1 MSQERVFETIN
12 GKEIDVTT
20 VMDKT
25 VEYIPTAEEVEKVKA
40 GVKAHLDEFFPGLL
54 DEETGL
60 DVMFNRENGVF
71 WKEKGWLIAAMK
83 RHPGYN
89 GNLQIILKKDVLHR
103 AVDSKEVFKF
113 FEWAATKL
121 VQEKVYLFN
130 GKEVSHEEY
139 CRRQRDNF
147 IKRERLLEIKRNTYS
162 NQVFGKADDLFI
174 LLCKKYKEFTTALK
188 YQKEY
193 AALDAVRDWFQQ
205 TGEAIVDQE
214 LSDKVNDVFSDT
226 RFACP
231 GQKISRLVG
240 KIAKRTPLTKI
251 VDIQD
256 VLFFDQNGEPHHKTK
271 DFGWNYKFAG
281 LGDAINPLEIP
292 ATTVISVNP
301 VDFLRMSFGHKW
313 ASCMTTDKR
322 NRRGADNNYHG
333 MYCGGTES
341 YMLDESTFLMY
352 TLPADFEGDEPEWE
366 DKLKRCNFHIGED
379 KIIQGRVYPDG
390 RDDGDVS
397 ISGDMRRIAQRVI
410 SELFDAPNYWEL
422 KKGTREC
429 STYTLSKGAHYRDYL
444 SYDDCTVS
452 LWKRIDGFRNGK
464 YIKIGHNAICPE
476 CGREHDIED
485 NVFCEDCQDPGYT
498 CEECGC
504 HVHRD
509 DVVWVNGDPYCSD
522 CVYRCER
529 CGEYHLADE
538 ITWIPSE
545 EGYVCD
551 DCRDRLYVYSE
562 ERDEY
567 LRERDAVETEE
578 GNYYRPDS
586 DGYGTCYEC
595 GEYHDTDHLIY
606 DDETE
611 EYYCEDCY
619 AELIRQREAAKE
631 QTA

>member
-1 MSQERVFETIN
+1 MSQERIFETIN
-12 GKEIDVTT
+12 GTEIDVTT

-60 DVMFNRENGVF
+60 DVMFRENGVF

-83 RHPGYN
+83 SHPGYN
-89 GNLQIILKKDVLHR
+89 GNLQIVLKKDVLHR
-103 AVDSKEVFKF
+103 AVNSKEVFEF
-113 FEWAATKL
+113 FGWAADKL
-121 VQEKVYLFN
+121 VEEKTYLFR
-130 GKEVSHEEY
+130 GKEVSYEEY
-139 CRRQRDNF
+139 YRRQRDILN
-147 IKRERLLEIKRNTYS
+147 KKERLLEIRRNTYS
-162 NQVFGKADDLFI
+162 EQVFIKTGDLFD
-174 LLCKKYKEFTTALK
+174 LLHKKFKAFTTDLKYK
-188 YQKEY
+188 KEY
-193 AALDAVRDWFQQ
+193 VALDVVRDWFCQ

-214 LSDKVNDVFSDT
+214 LADKVNDVFSDT
-226 RFACP
+226 RFTCP

-256 VLFFDQNGEPHHKTK
+256 VSFLDQNGERHYKTK
-271 DFGWNYKFAG
+271 DFGWNYRFAG

-390 RDDGDVS
+390 RDGGDAS

-410 SELFDAPNYWEL
+410 SELFDAPNYWDL
-422 KKGTREC
+422 KKGTSEC
-429 STYTLSKGAHYRDYL
+429 STYTLSRGVHYRDYL
-444 SYDDCTVS
+444 HYGDCTVS
-452 LWKRIDGFRNGK
+452 HWKRIDGFRNGK
-464 YIKIGHNAICPE
+464 YIKIGHSSICPE
-476 CGREHDIED
+476 CGREHDTED
-485 NVFCEDCQDPGYT
+485 NVFCEDCQNPGYT

-504 HVHRD
+504 CVDRD
-509 DVVWVNGDPYCSD
+509 DVVWVNGNPYCSD
-522 CVYRCER
+522 CVFYCER

-538 ITWIPSE
+538 MTWIPTE
-545 EGYVCD
+545 DGYVCD

-595 GEYHDTDHLIY
+595 GEYHDADNLIY

-619 AELIRQREAAKE
+619 AELIRQREAAEE